1 MEKIFMIFIILTN
14 SVFCN
19 KISIR
24 KNTRESKKKKKK
36 TKVNKT
42 GNQEVKKILVI
53 FIFKFHHFL

>member
-36 TKVNKT
+36 KQKLIKL
-42 GNQEVKKILVI
+42 EIKK
-53 FIFKFHHFL
+53 

>member
-1 MEKIFMIFIILTN
+1 MEKIFMIIILTN

-36 TKVNKT
+36 QKLIKL
-42 GNQEVKKILVI
+42 EIKK
-53 FIFKFHHFL
+53 